1 MSNTEVSFKSV
12 KSIVQ
17 AAFDGASSRRKVR
30 VFIQKTYL
38 VSNYWD
44 GGSRNYC
51 EFLNLETLDTATNVA
66 FTKQTQGNPYNLDV
80 GTVDI
85 TPDFVVVEHIIFCG
99 KDLGYRIYVHPS
111 AVAKIV
117 G

>member
-17 AAFDGASSRRKVR
+17 AGYACASSRRKVR

-51 EFLNLETLDTATNVA
+51 EFVNLENLETASGVKFNR
-66 FTKQTQGNPYNLDV
+66 QTQGNPYNQDM
-80 GTVDI
+80 GTVEI

-111 AVAKIV
+111 ALAKIV